1 MTTFAYCALYLLL
14 VNLIAFVLYGVDK
27 RRARQGRWRIS
38 ESTLLGIALLGGAIG
53 AMVGM
58 KVFHHKTKHKKFSLG
73 LPVIFVLQMAL
84 VLYIS
89 LR

>member
-14 VNLIAFVLYGVDK
+14 VKLIAFVLYGVDK

-58 KVFHHKTKHKKFSLG
+58 KVFRHKTKHKRFSLG
-73 LPVIFVLQMAL
+73 LPAIFVLQMAL